1 MFLYKNQ
8 LQMDETLYYKPESL
22 QLLKGTMSLIVIGTN
37 FVERIPMVT
46 QEIIMR
52 INKWDYMNQ
61 TVSTQ
66 WRNHQQNEEAA
77 YKMRKN
83 IYLHI
88 KQKINT

>member
-22 QLLKGTMSLIVIGTN
+22 QLLKGTMSLTVIGTN

-52 INKWDYMNQ
+52 INK
-61 TVSTQ
+61 
-66 WRNHQQNEEAA
+66 
-77 YKMRKN
+77 
-83 IYLHI
+83 
-88 KQKINT
+88 